1 MSPRF
6 DPRSRYL
13 SDTSATVSPGQLVI
27 MLYDALV
34 RDLALAEQ
42 AILESERDTAH
53 ERLLHAQAILLELFA
68 SLDTEKWSGGPGL
81 ARLYLFLVN
90 ELVAANLNKNAERVR
105 ACARLVTPLRDA
117 WAEALVAMNTRPAA
131 IGTVA

>member
-13 SDTSATVSPGQLVI
+13 SDSSSTASPAKLVI

-42 AILESERDTAH
+42 AIVEESRETAH
-53 ERLLHAQAILLELFA
+53 ERLVHAQAVVLELFA
-68 SLDTEKWSGGPGL
+68 SLDTQQWDGGPGL

-90 ELVAANLNKNAERVR
+90 ELVAANINKSVERVR
-105 ACARLVTPLRDA
+105 ACAGLVTPLRDA
-117 WAEALVAMNTRPAA
+117 WAEAYVSMHSPAV